1 METKTIKKLKKYSS
15 VFIITLLLSCMNS
28 YNYEDNLSFYDI
40 KVKTIDGEDFDLS
53 TFKGKKLLVVNVAS
67 KCGLTPQYKQ
77 LEELYKEY
85 KNQNFTVLAFP
96 SSDFANQEYSDSQK
110 ISSFCQKNYGVTFPI
125 FEKVSVKGKSKHYIY
140 QWLTEKN
147 KNGKKNVSVLWNFQ
161 KFIIDEN
168 GQWVDYFLPTTSPKS
183 KKIVKWIN
191 S

>member
-1 METKTIKKLKKYSS
+1 METKTIKKLKKYSF
-15 VFIITLLLSCMNS
+15 VFLITLLTSCMNS
-28 YNYEDNLSFYDI
+28 YNYKDNLSFYNI

-85 KNQNFTVLAFP
+85 KNQNFAVLAFP

-110 ISSFCQKNYGVTFPI
+110 ISSFCKKNYGVTFPI
-125 FEKVSVKGKSKHYIY
+125 FEKVSVKGKSKHFIY

>member
-1 METKTIKKLKKYSS
+1 METKTIKKLKKYSF
-15 VFIITLLLSCMNS
+15 VFLITLLLSCMNS

-53 TFKGKKLLVVNVAS
+53 TLKGKKLLVVNVAS

-96 SSDFANQEYSDSQK
+96 SSDFANQEYTDSQK

>member
-40 KVKTIDGEDFDLS
+40 NVKTIYGEDFDLS
-53 TFKGKKLLVVNVAS
+53 TLKGKKLLVVNVAS

-77 LEELYKEY
+77 LEDLYKEY
-85 KNQNFTVLAFP
+85 KNQNFEVLAFP
-96 SSDFANQEYSDSQK
+96 SSDFANQEYTDSQK

-125 FEKVSVKGKSKHYIY
+125 FEKVSVKGKSKHPIY

-161 KFIIDEN
+161 KFIINEN
-168 GQWVDYFLPTTSPKS
+168 GQWVDYFLPTTSSKS

>member
-1 METKTIKKLKKYSS
+1 METKTIKKLKKYSF
-15 VFIITLLLSCMNS
+15 VFLITLLTSCTNS
-28 YNYEDNLSFYDI
+28 YNYKDNLSFYNI

-85 KNQNFTVLAFP
+85 KNQNFAVLALP

-125 FEKVSVKGKSKHYIY
+125 FEKVSVKGKSKHFIY

>member
-1 METKTIKKLKKYSS
+1 METKTIKKLKKYFS

-53 TFKGKKLLVVNVAS
+53 TLKGKKLLVVNVAS
-67 KCGLTPQYKQ
+67 KCGLTTQYKQ

-85 KNQNFTVLAFP
+85 KNQNFEVLAFP

-125 FEKVSVKGKSKHYIY
+125 FEKVSVKGKSKHFIY

>member
-1 METKTIKKLKKYSS
+1 METKTIKKLKKYSF
-15 VFIITLLLSCMNS
+15 VFLITLLLSCMNS

-40 KVKTIDGEDFDLS
+40 KMKTIDGEDFDLS

-96 SSDFANQEYSDSQK
+96 SSDFANQEYTDSQK

>member
-1 METKTIKKLKKYSS
+1 METKTIKKLKKYSF
-15 VFIITLLLSCMNS
+15 VFLITLLTSCMHS
-28 YNYEDNLSFYDI
+28 YNYKDNLSFYNI

-85 KNQNFTVLAFP
+85 KNQNFAVLAFP

-125 FEKVSVKGKSKHYIY
+125 FEKVSVKGKSKHFIY

>member
-1 METKTIKKLKKYSS
+1 METKTIKKLKKYSF
-15 VFIITLLLSCMNS
+15 VFLITLLLSCMNS

>member
-1 METKTIKKLKKYSS
+1 METKTIKKLKKYTS
-15 VFIITLLLSCMNS
+15 VFLLTFLLSCMNH
-28 YNYEDNLSFYDI
+28 YNQGNKLSFYDI
-40 KVKTIDGEDFDLS
+40 KVKTIDGEEFDMSSL
-53 TFKGKKLLVVNVAS
+53 KGKKLLVVNVAS

-85 KNQNFTVLAFP
+85 KNQNFEVLAFP
-96 SSDFANQEYSDSQK
+96 SSDFANQEYSDSQR

-125 FEKVSVKGKSKHYIY
+125 FEKVSVKGKSKHPIY

-161 KFIIDEN
+161 KFIINEN
-168 GQWVDYFLPTTSPKS
+168 GQWVDYFLPTTSSKS

>member
-40 KVKTIDGEDFDLS
+40 NVKTIYGEDFDLS
-53 TFKGKKLLVVNVAS
+53 TLKGKKLLVVNVAS

-85 KNQNFTVLAFP
+85 KNQNFEVLAFP
-96 SSDFANQEYSDSQK
+96 TSDFANQEYTDSQK

-125 FEKVSVKGKSKHYIY
+125 FEKVSVKGKSKHPIY

-161 KFIIDEN
+161 KFIINEN
-168 GQWVDYFLPTTSPKS
+168 GQWVDYFLPTTSSKS

>member
-1 METKTIKKLKKYSS
+1 METKTIKKLKKYSF
-15 VFIITLLLSCMNS
+15 VFLITLLTSCMNS
-28 YNYEDNLSFYDI
+28 YNYKDNLSFYNI
-40 KVKTIDGEDFDLS
+40 RVKTIDGEDFDLS

-85 KNQNFTVLAFP
+85 KNQNFAVLAFP

-125 FEKVSVKGKSKHYIY
+125 FEKVSVKGKSKHFIY

>member
-1 METKTIKKLKKYSS
+1 METKTIKKLKKYSF
-15 VFIITLLLSCMNS
+15 VFLITLLLSCMNS

-85 KNQNFTVLAFP
+85 KNQNFEVLAFP

>member
-1 METKTIKKLKKYSS
+1 MKFSL
-15 VFIITLLLSCMNS
+15 IITLLFNTLIMMSQQS
-28 YNYEDNLSFYDI
+28 VHEFTI
-40 KVKTIDGEDFDLS
+40 TTIDGESKNLS
-53 TFKGKKLLVVNVAS
+53 DFKGKKMLFVNTAS
-67 KCGLTPQYKQ
+67 QCGFTPQYM
-77 LEELYKEY
+77 ELQEVHEKYGEDLVIIGFPA
-85 KNQNFTVLAFP
+85 NNFGG
-96 SSDFANQEYSDSQK
+96 QEPGSNDQIK
-110 ISSFCQKNYGVTFPI
+110 TFCQKNYGVTFPI

>member
-1 METKTIKKLKKYSS
+1 METKTIKKLKKYSF
-15 VFIITLLLSCMNS
+15 VFLITLLTSCMNS
-28 YNYEDNLSFYDI
+28 YNYKDNLSFYNI

-67 KCGLTPQYKQ
+67 KCGLTSQYKQ

-85 KNQNFTVLAFP
+85 KNQNFEVLAFP
-96 SSDFANQEYSDSQK
+96 TSDFANQEYSDSQK

-125 FEKVSVKGKSKHYIY
+125 FEKVSVKGKSKHFIY

>member
-1 METKTIKKLKKYSS
+1 METKTIKKLKKYSF
-15 VFIITLLLSCMNS
+15 VFLITLLLSCMNS

-40 KVKTIDGEDFDLS
+40 KLKTIDGEDFDLS

-96 SSDFANQEYSDSQK
+96 SSDFANQEYTDSQK

>member
-1 METKTIKKLKKYSS
+1 METKTIKKLKKYSF
-15 VFIITLLLSCMNS
+15 VFLITLLMSCMNS
-28 YNYEDNLSFYDI
+28 YNYKDNLSFYNI

-85 KNQNFTVLAFP
+85 KNQNFAVLAFP

-110 ISSFCQKNYGVTFPI
+110 ISSFCKKNYGVTFPI
-125 FEKVSVKGKSKHYIY
+125 FEKVSVKGKSKHFIY

>member
-53 TFKGKKLLVVNVAS
+53 TLKGKKLLVVNVAS
-67 KCGLTPQYKQ
+67 KCGLTPQYKL

-85 KNQNFTVLAFP
+85 KNQNFEVLAFP
-96 SSDFANQEYSDSQK
+96 TSDFANQEYSDSQK
-110 ISSFCQKNYGVTFPI
+110 ISSFCQKNYGVTFLI
-125 FEKVSVKGKSKHYIY
+125 FEKVSVKGNSKHSIY

>member
-1 METKTIKKLKKYSS
+1 METKTIKKLKKYS
-15 VFIITLLLSCMNS
+15 FAFLITLLTSCMNS
-28 YNYEDNLSFYDI
+28 YNYKDNLSFYNI

-85 KNQNFTVLAFP
+85 KNQNFAVLAFP

-125 FEKVSVKGKSKHYIY
+125 FEKVSVKGKSKHFIY

>member
-1 METKTIKKLKKYSS
+1 METKTIKKLKKYSF
-15 VFIITLLLSCMNS
+15 VFLTTLLLSCMNS
-28 YNYEDNLSFYDI
+28 YNYEENLSFYDI

-53 TFKGKKLLVVNVAS
+53 TLKGKKLLIVNVAS

-85 KNQNFTVLAFP
+85 KNQNFEVLAFP

-125 FEKVSVKGKSKHYIY
+125 FEKVSVKGKSKHFIY

-168 GQWVDYFLPTTSPKS
+168 GKWVDYFLPTTSSKS

>member
-1 METKTIKKLKKYSS
+1 METKTIKKLKKYFS
-15 VFIITLLLSCMNS
+15 VFIITLLLSCMNG

-67 KCGLTPQYKQ
+67 KCGLTTQYKQ

-85 KNQNFTVLAFP
+85 KNQNFEVLAFP

-125 FEKVSVKGKSKHYIY
+125 FEKVSVKGKSKHFIY

>member
-1 METKTIKKLKKYSS
+1 METKTIKKLKKYLS

-53 TFKGKKLLVVNVAS
+53 TLKGKKLLVVNVAS
-67 KCGLTPQYKQ
+67 KCGLTPQYKL
-77 LEELYKEY
+77 LEEVYKEY
-85 KNQNFTVLAFP
+85 KNQNFEVLAFP
-96 SSDFANQEYSDSQK
+96 TSDFANQEYSDSQK

>member
-1 METKTIKKLKKYSS
+1 METKTINKLKKYSF
-15 VFIITLLLSCMNS
+15 VFLITLLLSCMNS

-96 SSDFANQEYSDSQK
+96 SSDFANQEYTDSQK

>member
-1 METKTIKKLKKYSS
+1 
-15 VFIITLLLSCMNS
+15 MN
-28 YNYEDNLSFYDI
+28 NDNHNDNLFFYNI

-67 KCGLTPQYKQ
+67 KCGLTSQYKQ
-77 LEELYKEY
+77 LEELNKEY

-96 SSDFANQEYSDSQK
+96 SSDFANQEYTDSQK

-125 FEKVSVKGKSKHYIY
+125 FEKVSVKGKYKHSIY

-168 GQWVDYFLPTTSPKS
+168 GQLVDYFLPTTSPKS

>member
-1 METKTIKKLKKYSS
+1 METKTIKKLKKYSF
-15 VFIITLLLSCMNS
+15 VFLITLLTSCMKS
-28 YNYEDNLSFYDI
+28 YNYKDNLSFYNI

-85 KNQNFTVLAFP
+85 KNQNFAVLAFP

-125 FEKVSVKGKSKHYIY
+125 FEKVSVKGKSKHFIY

>member
-1 METKTIKKLKKYSS
+1 METKTFKKLKKYSF
-15 VFIITLLLSCMNS
+15 VFLITLLLSCMNS

-85 KNQNFTVLAFP
+85 KNQNFEVLAFP
-96 SSDFANQEYSDSQK
+96 TSDFANQEYTDSQK

-183 KKIVKWIN
+183 KKILKWIN

>member
-1 METKTIKKLKKYSS
+1 METKTIKKLKKYSF
-15 VFIITLLLSCMNS
+15 VFLTTLLLSCMNS
-28 YNYEDNLSFYDI
+28 YNYEENLSFYDI

-53 TFKGKKLLVVNVAS
+53 TLKGKKLLIVNVAS

-96 SSDFANQEYSDSQK
+96 SSDFANQEYTDSQK

-125 FEKVSVKGKSKHYIY
+125 FEKVSVKGKSKHSIY

-147 KNGKKNVSVLWNFQ
+147 NNGKKNVSVLWNFQ